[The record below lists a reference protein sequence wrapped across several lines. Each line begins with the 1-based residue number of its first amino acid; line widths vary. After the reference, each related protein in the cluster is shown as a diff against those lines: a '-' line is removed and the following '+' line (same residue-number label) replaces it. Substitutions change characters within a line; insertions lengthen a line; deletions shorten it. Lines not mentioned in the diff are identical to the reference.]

1 MRGGHDTSFTQ
12 NRELSWL
19 NFNERVLEEADDP
32 FVKPLEKLKFIEIF
46 DSNLTE
52 FFMIRV
58 GSLYDLTLEDV
69 EIIDNKTNMNQRE
82 QIEAIMERLK
92 PLYEKEDL
100 YYKNLLQELKEFDI
114 HILEPSEL
122 TEEEYKEIEG
132 YFDNFITPILS
143 PQIVDSFH
151 PFPHLV
157 NKDLYVVLRLRRIY
171 GPEISKKVQKNDI
184 TYENKDFIGIITVPN
199 VLPSF
204 YTLSS
209 GETRFILTEKIVH
222 EFAAKIFE
230 HYEVRAKSIIRVTRN
245 GDVKPDDVDFDFET
259 DYKELMTAMIKKR
272 NRLQPVRLEVEGE
285 LDKTLQKYLLNELQ
299 LSENKMFICQSPLAM
314 GFVYGLIDSI
324 PGEISSPLLNPP
336 FKPQLSNMV
345 NPKERIMDQ
354 VKEKDIFLSYPYESM
369 EPMIRL
375 LREAAEDPEVV
386 SIKITIYRLA
396 NHSQIAEQL
405 AYAAEK
411 GKEVTALMELKA
423 RFDEENNIEWSTY
436 LEEAGCKILYG
447 FGEYKVHSKICLI
460 TKYTDKGYEYITQV
474 ATGNYNEKT
483 AKLYTDFCM
492 MTTHEGI
499 AKDGVKFFNN
509 MAIGEI
515 QGEYDHIMVSPYSM
529 NIGLEKLIDEQIEK
543 QKNGGKGLIRL
554 KLNSI
559 SDRKTME
566 KLSEASQAGVEIKM
580 IVRGICCLLPQV
592 KGRTE
597 NISIMS
603 IVGRYLEHHRI
614 YCFGEDEDAK
624 IYISSADFMTRNLR
638 RRLEIAC
645 PVYDEDIKREIIHI
659 MEIMYSDNLKGRQI
673 DSKGFLGPNPGD
685 PEKKI
690 ESQRK
695 LMLEAIEKAKKA
707 DVIRKAEER
716 DRDKAPIYSQKVDE
730 KRDSK
735 REETAETPKQ
745 ERGFLAFLK
754 RIFKF

>member
-32 FVKPLEKLKFIEIF
+32 LVKPLEKLKFIEIF

-58 GSLYDLTLEDV
+58 GSLYDLTLEEM

-82 QIEAIMERLK
+82 QIEAIMTRLR
-92 PLYEKEDL
+92 PLYEKKDL
-100 YYKNLLQELKEFDI
+100 YYNNLLQELKEFGI
-114 HILEPSEL
+114 HILDPKEL
-122 TEEEYKEIEG
+122 TEEEYKEIED

-157 NKDLYVVLRLRRIY
+157 NKDLYVVLRMRRIY
-171 GPEISKKVQKNDI
+171 GPEVSKKVQKNDI

-222 EFAAKIFE
+222 EFASKIFE
-230 HYEVRAKSIIRVTRN
+230 HYEVKAESIIRVTRN
-245 GDVKPDDVDFDFET
+245 GDVKSDDVDFDFDT
-259 DYKELMTAMIKKR
+259 DYKELMTELIKKR
-272 NRLQPVRLEVEGE
+272 NRLQPVRLEVQGS
-285 LDKTLQKYLLNELQ
+285 LDKSLQKYLLNELE
-299 LSENKMFICQSPLAM
+299 LKERNLFICESPLAM
-314 GFVYGLIDSI
+314 GFAYGMIDAI
-324 PGEISSPLLNPP
+324 PSEISAPLLNSP
-336 FKPQLSNMV
+336 FKPQPSIMV
-345 NPKERIMDQ
+345 DPRKRVMDQ
-354 VKEKDIFLSYPYESM
+354 VKEKDLFLSYPYESM

-405 AYAAEK
+405 AYAAEN

-460 TKYTDKGYEYITQV
+460 TKYTDRGYEYITQV

-499 AKDGVKFFNN
+499 AKDAVKFFNN
-509 MAIGEI
+509 MAIGEL
-515 QGEYDHIMVSPYSM
+515 QGEYEHIMVSPYSM
-529 NIGLEKLIDEQIEK
+529 NIGLEKLIDEEIEK
-543 QKNGGKGLIRL
+543 VKQGRRGLIRL

-580 IVRGICCLLPQV
+580 IVRGICCLLPHI
-592 KGRTE
+592 KDRTE

-614 YCFGEDEDAK
+614 YCFGEDEVAK

-645 PVYDEDIKREIIHI
+645 PIYDEDIKKEIIHI
-659 MEIMYSDNLKGRQI
+659 MNIMYADNLKGRQI
-673 DSKGFLGPNPGD
+673 NAEGFFEANIGD
-685 PEKKI
+685 PEQKI
-690 ESQRK
+690 ESQK
-695 LMLEAIEKAKKA
+695 VLMLEAIEKAKKA
-707 DVIRKAEER
+707 EVLRKAEER
-716 DRDKAPIYSQKVDE
+716 DREKAPIYSHGKE
-730 KRDSK
+730 KSSYESMSK
-735 REETAETPKQ
+735 EPKK
-745 ERGFLAFLK
+745 GFIAFLK
-754 RIFKF
+754 RLFKF

>member
-1 MRGGHDTSFTQ
+1 MHGGHDTSYTQ

-19 NFNERVLEEADDP
+19 NFNERVLEEANDP
-32 FVKPLEKLKFIEIF
+32 LVKPLEKLKFIEIF

-58 GSLYDLTLEDV
+58 GSLYDLTLENM
-69 EIIDNKTNMNQRE
+69 EIIDNKTNMNQWQ
-82 QIEAIMERLK
+82 QIDAIMERLK
-92 PLYEKEDL
+92 PLYTKKDE
-100 YYKNLLQELKEFDI
+100 YYSNLLKELKDFDI

-122 TEEEYKEIEG
+122 TEEEYQEIEE

-171 GPEISKKVQKNDI
+171 GPEIPKKIQRNDI
-184 TYENKDFIGIITVPN
+184 TYENKDFIGLITVPN

-204 YTLSS
+204 YTLTT
-209 GETRFILTEKIVH
+209 GETRFILTEKIVR
-222 EFAAKIFE
+222 EFASKIFN

-259 DYKELMTAMIKKR
+259 DYKELMAAMIKKR

-285 LDKTLQKYLLNELQ
+285 LDKSLKKYLLNELQ
-299 LSENKMFICQSPLAM
+299 LSENKYFVCNSPLAM
-314 GFVYGLIDSI
+314 GFAYSLIDAV
-324 PGEISSPLLNPP
+324 PEEISAPLLNSP
-336 FKPQLSNMV
+336 FKPQQSVMV
-345 NPKERIMDQ
+345 DPRRRIMDQ

-405 AYAAEK
+405 AYAAEN

-509 MAIGEI
+509 MSIGQLE
-515 QGEYDHIMVSPYSM
+515 GEYDHIMVSPYSM
-529 NIGLEKLIDEQIEK
+529 NIGLEKLINEQIEK
-543 QKNGGKGLIRL
+543 VKNGGKGLIRL

-566 KLSEASQAGVEIKM
+566 KLSEASDAGVEIKL
-580 IVRGICCLLPQV
+580 IVRGICCLLPRV
-592 KGRTE
+592 PEKTE

-614 YCFGEDEDAK
+614 YCFGENEDAK

-638 RRLEIAC
+638 RRVEIAC
-645 PVYDEDIKREIIHI
+645 PIYDEEIKKEIIHI
-659 MEIMYSDNLKGRQI
+659 MDIMYSDNLKGRQI
-673 DSKGFLGPNPGD
+673 DAQGFLGPNIGNPD
-685 PEKKI
+685 EKI
-690 ESQRK
+690 ESQK
-695 LMLEAIEKAKKA
+695 VLMMEAIEKAKKA
-707 DVIRKAEER
+707 EVLRKAEEK
-716 DRDKAPIYSQKVDE
+716 DREKAPIHSRNAERE
-730 KRDSK
+730 KEIDK
-735 REETAETPKQ
+735 ATEPVKE
-745 ERGFLAFLK
+745 ERGFVAFLK
-754 RIFKF
+754 RLFRF